1 MLAAFAPL
9 LEPPQQLVERMAP
22 CGAPPALGDG
32 LLALP
37 TLVHRG
43 PGCEEPESG
52 EERQVLFFTLAPV
65 FSGRQASATA
75 RSLGAYNPDAQIH
88 AAWMLWRTG
97 DALPPGRREAVL
109 EAYSNPTPTPTPT
122 PLHPYP

>member
-1 MLAAFAPL
+1 M
-9 LEPPQQLVERMAP
+9 
-22 CGAPPALGDG
+22 
-32 LLALP
+32 
-37 TLVHRG
+37 
-43 PGCEEPESG
+43 
-52 EERQVLFFTLAPV
+52 LFFTLAPV

-109 EAYSNPTPTPTPT
+109 EAYSNRTPTPPIPPIHHLPLTPALT
-122 PLHPYP
+122 LSLAPEPSPEPSP

>member
-1 MLAAFAPL
+1 M
-9 LEPPQQLVERMAP
+9 
-22 CGAPPALGDG
+22 
-32 LLALP
+32 
-37 TLVHRG
+37 
-43 PGCEEPESG
+43 
-52 EERQVLFFTLAPV
+52 LFFTLAPV